1 MYVGQQHV
9 KQNFYSNSELF
20 TAYRQRVALLYNHY
34 KAVTLFNLLQYHN
47 VPLINEALWTA
58 NNILFT
64 SSSLSHAGWML
75 ERWQPWIIYL
85 YLSFINYLHTRALSD
100 RLLSTAGLQ
109 ATFSCVFSQFL
120 GFSPYE
126 QYILIHDESSLCFH
140 GLTDLS
146 IQKQRK
152 TQASWV
158 SATDSYGEKITSCP
172 QAAFRAT
179 AMTSCANNLLALN
192 RHHARINCI
201 YFLQLYT
208 L

>member
-1 MYVGQQHV
+1 M
-9 KQNFYSNSELF
+9 KLSEL
-20 TAYRQRVALLYNHY
+20 Q
-34 KAVTLFNLLQYHN
+34 
-47 VPLINEALWTA
+47 
-58 NNILFT
+58 
-64 SSSLSHAGWML
+64 
-75 ERWQPWIIYL
+75 II
-85 YLSFINYLHTRALSD
+85 SYLHRHHHCLTLAECLRGGSPGLSIYIC
-100 RLLSTAGLQ
+100 LLLTICTHGHYPIG
-109 ATFSCVFSQFL
+109 SCRPQVYKPPFPVFFSQFL
-120 GFSPYE
+120 DFSPYE
-126 QYILIHDESSLCFH
+126 QYILVHDESSLCFH

-192 RHHARINCI
+192 RRHAWINCI
-201 YFLQLYT
+201 YFLQFYT